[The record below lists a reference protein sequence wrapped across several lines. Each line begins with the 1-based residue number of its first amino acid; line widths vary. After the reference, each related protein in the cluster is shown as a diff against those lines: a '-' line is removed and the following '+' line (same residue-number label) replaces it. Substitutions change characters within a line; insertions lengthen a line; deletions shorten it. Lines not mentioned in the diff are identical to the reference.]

1 MPATTTFGSDPQWY
15 KDAVIYQLHVRAFA
29 DSNGDGIGDFGGL
42 IERLDYLR
50 DLGVTAIWLL
60 PFYPSPLRDDGYDIA
75 DYTSVH
81 PSYGTL
87 ADVKR
92 LLREAHA
99 RGLRVITELV
109 INHTSDQHPWFQKA
123 RRAPKGSPA
132 RDFYVW
138 TDDPTTYQGV
148 RIIFKD
154 FEASNWT
161 WDPVAGQYFWHRFYS
176 HQPDLNFNNPDV
188 RKAVRKAMD
197 FWLGLG
203 VDGLRLDAIPYL
215 HEREGTSCENLPET
229 HDELKALRRHV
240 DAHYQDRMLLAEA
253 NQWPEDAVAYFGDG
267 DECHMAFHF
276 PLMPRM
282 FMAVRMEDRYP
293 IIDIL
298 AQTPAIPE
306 TCQWAIFLR
315 NHDELTL
322 EMVTDE
328 ERDYMYRVYA
338 TDTQA
343 RINLGIRRRLA
354 PLLGND
360 RRKIELMMSLLF
372 AMPGTPVV
380 YYGDEIGMGDN
391 IYLGDRNGVRT
402 PMQWTA
408 DRNAGFSRANPQRLY
423 LPAVIDPPYS
433 YESLN
438 VETQRDDPHSLLWWM
453 RRMIALRRQHP
464 AFGRGTLT
472 FLYPSNRKV
481 LAFIRDNGD
490 ERILVVSNLSRSVQY
505 VELDLAAFR
514 GHVPV
519 EMTGAT
525 DFPAIGDLPYLL
537 TIGPYASYWFL
548 LTVPDEAGMDQR
560 TNDGALSWKRINVS
574 GSWDRVVTGRAR
586 TTLEGLLPAFLRSRR
601 WFGGKARRIRST
613 SILDAVPLSPEPV
626 AAILLLVTV
635 EYTDGDPET
644 YVLTLAHATGPQR
657 ETLVADQARAII
669 CELRVD
675 TEDGVLYG
683 ATATEAVG
691 ALLLQAFARRRTFR
705 GKAGVVS
712 ATPSRHFRQIAGP
725 DVGALVAAPLGG
737 EQSNTSLRYGQQLML
752 KVFRRVEEGI
762 NPDIELTAWLTE
774 QGARVPAFAGA
785 LEYQPDRGEAISLG
799 ILQAFVPNEG
809 DAWTFT
815 LDTLDHYL
823 ERVLA
828 LPPESSVPPLAST
841 DPLDLADLD
850 PPEEVATLISTYL
863 ESARLL
869 GQRTADMHQALAAS
883 TEAAFAPEAFTPFY
897 QRSLFQSM
905 RNLTEQV
912 FDVLGTR
919 LPTLPDELVA
929 RASHL
934 RDRKADVLE
943 RFRTIARMKVHALRT
958 RHHGDFHLGQVLWTG
973 RDFVV
978 LDFEGEPTRLMS
990 TRRIKRSPLRDVA
1003 GMLRSFDYAVHTAT
1017 THAATRGLV
1026 APEAQQRMEGWAQLW
1041 LAWVSATYLRAY
1053 LDGMQDSPVVPAD
1066 REELRSLLNI
1076 YVLEKAVYELGYE
1089 LNNRPDWVGLPI
1101 DGIERLLG

>member
-1 MPATTTFGSDPQWY
+1 MPSTVFSRDPHWY
-15 KDAVIYQLHVRAFA
+15 KDAIIYQLHVRAFS

-50 DLGVTAIWLL
+50 DLGITAIWLL

-81 PSYGTL
+81 PSYGSL
-87 ADVKR
+87 ADFKR
-92 LLREAHA
+92 FLREAHA

-109 INHTSDQHPWFQKA
+109 INHTSDQHPWFQRA
-123 RRAPKGSPA
+123 RRAAPGSSA

-138 TDDPTTYQGV
+138 TDDPSTYAGV

-154 FEASNWT
+154 FESSNWT
-161 WDPVAGQYFWHRFYS
+161 WDPVAGAYFWHRFYS
-176 HQPDLNFNNPDV
+176 HQPDLNFNNPEV

-197 FWLGLG
+197 FWLGMG
-203 VDGLRLDAIPYL
+203 VDGLRLDAIPYI

-240 DAHYQDRMLLAEA
+240 DERYEDRMLLAEA

-298 AQTPAIPE
+298 AQTPTIPE
-306 TCQWAIFLR
+306 SCQWAIFLR

-338 TDTQA
+338 ADTQA

-408 DRNAGFSRANPQRLY
+408 DRNAGFSKANPQRLF
-423 LPAVIDPPYS
+423 LPAVIDPPYA

-438 VETQRDDPHSLLWWM
+438 VESQRDDPHSLLWWM
-453 RRMIALRRQHP
+453 RQAIALRKQHP
-464 AFGRGTLT
+464 AFGRGSLT

-481 LAFIRDNGD
+481 LAFIREHGD
-490 ERILVVSNLSRSVQY
+490 ERILVVSNLSRQVQY
-505 VELDLAAFR
+505 VELDLSASR
-514 GHVPV
+514 GRVPL
-519 EMTGAT
+519 EMSGAT
-525 DFPAIGDLPYLL
+525 EFPPVGDLPYLMTL
-537 TIGPYASYWFL
+537 GPYASYWFL
-548 LTVPDEAGMDQR
+548 LQQPDEATLDQPF
-560 TNDGALSWKRINVS
+560 DGEAGAWPRLA
-574 GSWDRVVTGRAR
+574 VTGEWTAVFEGRAR
-586 TTLEGLLPAFLRSRR
+586 SALERLLPDYLRTRR
-601 WFGGKARRIRST
+601 WFGGKARRIRNA
-613 SILDAVPLSPEPV
+613 SIADALPLSGNPASAV
-626 AAILLLVTV
+626 LVLVTV
-635 EYTDGDPET
+635 EYTEGDPET
-644 YVLTLAHATGPQR
+644 YAMHFAHATGARRDEVQ
-657 ETLVADQARAII
+657 AQQARMVV
-669 CELRVD
+669 CTLRVNG
-675 TEDGVLYG
+675 EEGLLYG
-683 ATATEAVG
+683 ATATADV
-691 ALLLQAFARRRTFR
+691 ANTYLQAFSRKRSFR
-705 GKAGVVS
+705 GRAGTLT
-712 ATPSRHFRQIAGP
+712 AAPSRHFKRLAGADP
-725 DVGALVAAPLGG
+725 AELTPSPMSG
-737 EQSNTSLRYGQQLML
+737 EQSNTSIRFGRRLIL
-752 KVFRRVEEGI
+752 KIFRKVEAGV
-762 NPDIELTAWLTE
+762 NPDVELTSWLTD
-774 QGARVPAFAGA
+774 QDARVPPFCGA
-785 LEYQPDRGEAISLG
+785 LEYKPDNGTEMSLG
-799 ILQAFVPNEG
+799 ILQAFVPNDG
-809 DAWTFT
+809 DAWTYT
-815 LDTLDHYL
+815 LDDLSQFV
-823 ERVLA
+823 ERA
-828 LPPESSVPPLAST
+828 ASLPEGTVVPPLPS
-841 DPLDLADLD
+841 LD
-850 PPEEVATLISTYL
+850 PVELSALEPPPEVAELIRTYL

-869 GQRTADMHQALAAS
+869 GVRTADMHRALAAS
-883 TEAAFAPEAFTPFY
+883 SDPAFAPEPFTPFY

-912 FDVLGTR
+912 FEVLQARHASLPPALVPQATR
-919 LPTLPDELVA
+919 LLQRKSELLA
-929 RASHL
+929 
-934 RDRKADVLE
+934 
-943 RFRTIARMKVHALRT
+943 RFRSIATLKVSALRT

-978 LDFEGEPTRLMS
+978 LDFEGEPTRALS
-990 TRRIKRSPLRDVA
+990 TRRLKRSPLRDVA
-1003 GMLRSFDYAVHTAT
+1003 GMLRSFDYAAHTALEQ
-1017 THAATRGLV
+1017 ARTRGLV
-1026 APEAQQRMEGWAQLW
+1026 SRDSDGTVAAWVQVWQG
-1041 LAWVSATYLRAY
+1041 WVSAGYVRAY
-1053 LDGMQDSPVVPAD
+1053 LGGMAGVPVIPSGTT
-1066 REELRSLLNI
+1066 ELRSLLNL

-1089 LNNRPDWVGLPI
+1089 LSHRPDWVGLPI
-1101 DGIERLLG
+1101 EGIERLLS

>member
-1 MPATTTFGSDPQWY
+1 MIVGPDPHWY
-15 KDAVIYQLHVRAFA
+15 KDAVIYQVHVRAFA

-92 LLREAHA
+92 LLREAHD

-109 INHTSDQHPWFQKA
+109 INHTSDQHPWFQRA
-123 RRAPKGSPA
+123 RHAPKGSSA
-132 RDFYVW
+132 RDYYVW
-138 TDDPTTYQGV
+138 TDDPSTYQGV

-161 WDPVAGQYFWHRFYS
+161 WDPVAGAYYWHRFYA

-197 FWLGLG
+197 FWFGLG

-298 AQTPAIPE
+298 AQTPEIPAS
-306 TCQWAIFLR
+306 CQWAIFLR

-338 TDTQA
+338 ADTQA

-402 PMQWTA
+402 PMQWSA
-408 DRNAGFSRANPQRLY
+408 DRNAGFSRANPQRLF
-423 LPAVIDPPYS
+423 LPVVIDPPYA
-433 YESLN
+433 YESIN

-481 LAFIRDNGD
+481 LAFIRAHDG
-490 ERILVVSNLSRSVQY
+490 ESILVVSNLSRSVQY
-505 VELDLAAFR
+505 VELDLASFQGR
-514 GHVPV
+514 VPV

-525 DFPAIGDLPYLL
+525 EFPPVGELPYLL
-537 TIGPYASYWFL
+537 TLGPYASYWFVL
-548 LTVPDEAGMDQR
+548 AAPDAAGRDQR
-560 TNDGALSWKRINVS
+560 TD
-574 GSWDRVVTGRAR
+574 TGRTSWA
-586 TTLEGLLPAFLRSRR
+586 TLTVAGTWDHVCEGKTRAALEAQLPRFLRSRR
-601 WFGGKARRIRST
+601 WFGGKARRIGSAV
-613 SILDAVPLSPEPV
+613 IADAVPLSADPPSAV
-626 AAILLLVTV
+626 LLLVNV
-635 EYTDGDPET
+635 EYAEGDPET
-644 YVLTLAHATGPQR
+644 YVITLAHATG
-657 ETLVADQARAII
+657 ARADEVRSTQAHAVV
-669 CELRVD
+669 CEL
-675 TEDGVLYG
+675 TAGGVPGLLYG
-683 ATATEAVG
+683 ATASPEVG
-691 ALLLQAFARRRTFR
+691 ALILQAFARKRSFR
-705 GKAGVVS
+705 GQAGM
-712 ATPSRHFRQIAGP
+712 
-725 DVGALVAAPLGG
+725 LVAAPSKHFKRVAGSALSALTATPLGG

-752 KVFRRVEEGI
+752 KVFRRVEPGVH
-762 NPDIELTAWLTE
+762 PDVELTARLTDE
-774 QGARVPAFAGA
+774 GAQVPAFAGV
-785 LEYQPDRGEAISLG
+785 LEYQPDRGPATAIG

-809 DAWTFT
+809 DAWTY
-815 LDTLDHYL
+815 TLDHL
-823 ERVLA
+823 QHFIEGVLA
-828 LPPESSVPPLAST
+828 LPPDEVPPALPSS
-841 DPLDLADLD
+841 DPVMLTDLD
-850 PPEEVATLISTYL
+850 APPAVATLISTFL

-869 GQRTADMHQALAAS
+869 GQRTADMHRALAAS
-883 TEAAFAPEAFTPFY
+883 SDPAFAPEAFTPFY

-912 FDVLGTR
+912 FDVLQARRTV
-919 LPTLPDELVA
+919 LPDDLHD
-929 RASHL
+929 RAQRL
-934 RDRKADVLE
+934 LGRRREVVE
-943 RFRTIARMKVHALRT
+943 RFRAISTMKVSALRM

-978 LDFEGEPTRLMS
+978 LDFEGEPTRPLS
-990 TRRIKRSPLRDVA
+990 TRRLKRSPLRDVA
-1003 GMLRSFDYAVHTAT
+1003 GMLRSFDYAARTAVV
-1017 THAATRGLV
+1017 HAATRGLV
-1026 APEAQQRMEGWAQLW
+1026 AGDAARRLDLWAGLW
-1041 LAWVSATYLRAY
+1041 LGWVSGTFLRAY
-1053 LDGMQDSPVVPAD
+1053 LDGMTGSPVVPAT
-1066 REELRSLLNI
+1066 REELQSLLTI
-1076 YVLEKAVYELGYE
+1076 YLLEKAVYELGYE
-1089 LNNRPDWVGLPI
+1089 LNTRPEWVGLPLE
-1101 DGIERLLG
+1101 GIERLLG

>member
-1 MPATTTFGSDPQWY
+1 MIYTPVANDPLWY
-15 KDAVIYQLHVRAFA
+15 KDAIIYQVHVRAFA
-29 DSNGDGIGDFGGL
+29 DSNGDGIGDFVGL

-60 PFYPSPLRDDGYDIA
+60 PFYPSPLRDDGYDIS

-87 ADVKR
+87 TDFKR
-92 LLREAHA
+92 FLREAHA

-109 INHTSDQHPWFQKA
+109 INHTSDQHPWFQRA
-123 RRAPKGSPA
+123 RRAPAGSPA

-138 TDDPTTYQGV
+138 TDDPSTYSGV

-154 FEASNWT
+154 FESSNWA
-161 WDPVAGQYFWHRFYS
+161 WDPVAGAYYWHRFYS
-176 HQPDLNFNNPDV
+176 HQPDLNFNNPEV

-229 HDELKALRRHV
+229 HEELKALRRHV
-240 DAHYQDRMLLAEA
+240 DAHHSNRMLLAEA

-298 AQTPAIPE
+298 EQTPEIPE

-338 TDTQA
+338 ADPQA

-372 AMPGTPVV
+372 AMPGTPIV

-408 DRNAGFSRANPQRLY
+408 DRNAGFSRANPQRLF
-423 LPAVIDPPYS
+423 LPVVIDPPYS

-453 RRMIALRRQHP
+453 RQAISLRKQHP

-481 LAFIRDNGD
+481 LAFIREYED
-490 ERILVVSNLSRSVQY
+490 ERILVVSNLSRQVQY
-505 VELDLAAFR
+505 VELDLSESQGR
-514 GHVPV
+514 VPI
-519 EMTGAT
+519 ELSGAT
-525 DFPAIGDLPYLL
+525 EFPTIGELPYLL
-537 TIGPYASYWFL
+537 TLGPYASYWFQL
-548 LTVPDEAGMDQR
+548 HAPDEAALDRR
-560 TNDGALSWKRINVS
+560 TDSGSAAWAHITVS
-574 GSWDRVVTGRAR
+574 GDWTAVLQGRAR
-586 TTLEGLLPAFLRSRR
+586 ATLERLLPDFLRTRR
-601 WFGGKARRIRST
+601 WFGGKARRIRRAT
-613 SILDAVPLSPEPV
+613 IADSIPLTGDPAT
-626 AAILLLVTV
+626 AALVLV
-635 EYTDGDPET
+635 HVDYTEGDPET
-644 YVLTLAHATGPQR
+644 YAMHLAHAWGTR
-657 ETLVADQARAII
+657 RDEVEASLARTVV
-669 CELRVD
+669 CVLTVD
-675 TEDGVLYG
+675 GTEGLLYG
-683 ATATEAVG
+683 ATATPEVG
-691 ALLLQAFARRRTFR
+691 AVYLQAFARRRTFH
-705 GKAGVVS
+705 GQAGTLA
-712 ATPSRHFRQIAGP
+712 ATPSRYFRRLAGT
-725 DVGALVAAPLGG
+725 DKGALTPLAMSG
-737 EQSNTSLRYGQQLML
+737 EQSNTSLRYGQRLIFKL
-752 KVFRRVEEGI
+752 FRKVEPGV
-762 NPDIELTAWLTE
+762 NPDVELTAWLTE
-774 QGARVPAFAGA
+774 QGAQVPAYAGT
-785 LEYQPDRGEAISLG
+785 LEYQPQQGAPISLG
-799 ILQAFVPNEG
+799 ILQAYVPNDG
-809 DAWTFT
+809 DAWTYT
-815 LDTLDHYL
+815 LDNLDRYI
-823 ERVLA
+823 ERVVS
-828 LPPESSVPPLAST
+828 LPPDHEVPELPST
-841 DPLDLADLD
+841 DPMDLAGFEL
-850 PPEEVATLISTYL
+850 PPAVFELISTYL

-869 GQRTADMHQALAAS
+869 GSRTADIHLALAAS
-883 TEAAFAPEAFTPFY
+883 TDPAFAPEPFTPFY

-905 RNLTEQV
+905 RNLTESV
-912 FDVLGTR
+912 FDALKAGLDG
-919 LPTLPDELVA
+919 LPETVAPD
-929 RASHL
+929 ASAL
-934 RDRKADVLE
+934 LARKADVLAK
-943 RFRTIARMKVHALRT
+943 FRTITTLKVSALRM

-978 LDFEGEPTRLMS
+978 LDFEGEPTRALS
-990 TRRIKRSPLRDVA
+990 TRRLKRSPLRDVA
-1003 GMLRSFDYAVHTAT
+1003 GMLRSFDYAAHTAVQQ
-1017 THAATRGLV
+1017 ARARGAVPLESEARIEEWTRV
-1026 APEAQQRMEGWAQLW
+1026 W
-1041 LAWVSATYLRAY
+1041 LGWVSAAYVRAY
-1053 LDGMQDSPVVPAD
+1053 LTAMAGSPVVPPAGD
-1066 REELRSLLNI
+1066 EFRSLLNV

-1089 LNNRPDWVGLPI
+1089 LSHRPDWVHLPI
-1101 DGIERLLG
+1101 EGIERLLQ